1 MNDIK
6 TMRKY
11 VTRGNVEQLLFHNN
25 NVVDF
30 ELDEEDE
37 VADLDYLVSFENVDA
52 KDKIDEVALELEEHL
67 YIDVK
72 TLVEQID
79 DQIDEGG
86 ALVTVDF
93 YIDII

>member
-1 MNDIK
+1 MSDIK
-6 TMRKY
+6 AMRKY

-30 ELDEEDE
+30 ELDEDDD

-86 ALVTVDF
+86 SLVTVDF

>member
-30 ELDEEDE
+30 ELDEDDE

-86 ALVTVDF
+86 SLVTVDF

>member
-1 MNDIK
+1 MSDIK
-6 TMRKY
+6 AMRKY

-86 ALVTVDF
+86 SLVTVDF

>member
-1 MNDIK
+1 M
-6 TMRKY
+6 
-11 VTRGNVEQLLFHNN
+11 
-25 NVVDF
+25 VDF
-30 ELDEEDE
+30 ELDEDDE

-86 ALVTVDF
+86 SLVTVDF

>member
-1 MNDIK
+1 MSDIK
-6 TMRKY
+6 AMRKY

-30 ELDEEDE
+30 ELDEDDE

>member
-30 ELDEEDE
+30 ELDEDDE

>member
-6 TMRKY
+6 SMRKY

-30 ELDEEDE
+30 ELDEDDE

-86 ALVTVDF
+86 SLVTVDF

>member
-6 TMRKY
+6 AMRKY

-30 ELDEEDE
+30 ELDEDDE

-52 KDKIDEVALELEEHL
+52 KDKIDEVAFELEEHL
-67 YIDVK
+67 YIKPVF
-72 TLVEQID
+72 LVS
-79 DQIDEGG
+79 
-86 ALVTVDF
+86 
-93 YIDII
+93 